1 MLHSSPSQA
10 ERLDRYDI
18 ISRDPPQSPRDAP
31 RPDPSIPVETD
42 RDTATVESVRESP
55 GFSLVESSLAE
66 TSWSQPRQRAIV
78 PADRPRD
85 ASRRV
90 SRRSDPR
97 GIPTTAAR
105 ATSRAYASASAAIA
119 TNNVPRRLL
128 QTPADAA
135 PAGGCPDL
143 TSGALKFAVT
153 TWTSLPSEDLVRVG
167 AVDAAT
173 SGGAAAARE
182 MYVSVVVTNARD
194 SPVSLRGVTV
204 AFEFSRV
211 VVVDEM
217 TGATEVADPDRFVF
231 MCWGAQLMPTAADG
245 SDGGH
250 RAVPCSE
257 IILDID
263 AVGPRVTFGDVR
275 LQPGEFLV
283 GGYSNFLFSF
293 KEMNAAPMENA
304 ITLLAPYCDA
314 EATTRDARELAL
326 LAPTFMLGWNPN
338 KHLKLAA
345 CPSLL
350 DMVFHSVVSEVNP
363 DDVSITVASGV
374 VGHRSCAS
382 MDVYGV
388 TVPVPYAATVDPD
401 EFEVQCE
408 GVRVALPA
416 PTFRSAG
423 MANDPPPKLTCEDVD
438 VVMAEDGLRIRFA
451 EGPLTLCPG
460 CFLVGG
466 PDNVIASWRT
476 ISGKDASAFPIA
488 SPAMPYCGAGPEMT
502 IGRSSGTGLTV

>member
-1 MLHSSPSQA
+1 M
-10 ERLDRYDI
+10 
-18 ISRDPPQSPRDAP
+18 
-31 RPDPSIPVETD
+31 
-42 RDTATVESVRESP
+42 
-55 GFSLVESSLAE
+55 
-66 TSWSQPRQRAIV
+66 
-78 PADRPRD
+78 
-85 ASRRV
+85 
-90 SRRSDPR
+90 
-97 GIPTTAAR
+97 
-105 ATSRAYASASAAIA
+105 
-119 TNNVPRRLL
+119 
-128 QTPADAA
+128 
-135 PAGGCPDL
+135 
-143 TSGALKFAVT
+143 
-153 TWTSLPSEDLVRVG
+153 G

-204 AFEFSRV
+204 AFEFSRA

-257 IILDID
+257 ITLDID
-263 AVGPRVTFGDVR
+263 AVGPRVTFGDVL

-350 DMVFHSVVSEVNP
+350 DMVFHSVVPEVNT
-363 DDVSITVASGV
+363 DDVSVTTASGV

-401 EFEVQCE
+401 R
-408 GVRVALPA
+408 VRGSM
-416 PTFRSAG
+416 R
-423 MANDPPPKLTCEDVD
+423 
-438 VVMAEDGLRIRFA
+438 
-451 EGPLTLCPG
+451 
-460 CFLVGG
+460 
-466 PDNVIASWRT
+466 
-476 ISGKDASAFPIA
+476 
-488 SPAMPYCGAGPEMT
+488 
-502 IGRSSGTGLTV
+502 GRSSGASRRRRSEALGWPTTLLQNSRARTWTWPWRRMDFESVSPKDL

>member
-1 MLHSSPSQA
+1 MLPFAPLLSSFAPLLPPSQA

-97 GIPTTAAR
+97 NIPTTAAR

-326 LAPTFMLGWNPN
+326 LAPTFMLGGIRTSTSSSPRALRSSTW
-338 KHLKLAA
+338 
-345 CPSLL
+345 S
-350 DMVFHSVVSEVNP
+350 S
-363 DDVSITVASGV
+363 TASSP
-374 VGHRSCAS
+374 RL
-382 MDVYGV
+382 
-388 TVPVPYAATVDPD
+388 T
-401 EFEVQCE
+401 
-408 GVRVALPA
+408 
-416 PTFRSAG
+416 PTTS
-423 MANDPPPKLTCEDVD
+423 
-438 VVMAEDGLRIRFA
+438 
-451 EGPLTLCPG
+451 
-460 CFLVGG
+460 
-466 PDNVIASWRT
+466 
-476 ISGKDASAFPIA
+476 A
-488 SPAMPYCGAGPEMT
+488 SPSHRG
-502 IGRSSGTGLTV
+502 S